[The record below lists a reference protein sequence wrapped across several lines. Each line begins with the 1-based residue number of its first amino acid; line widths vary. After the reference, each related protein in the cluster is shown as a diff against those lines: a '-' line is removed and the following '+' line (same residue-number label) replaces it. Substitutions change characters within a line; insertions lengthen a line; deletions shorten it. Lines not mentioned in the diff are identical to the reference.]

1 MSTLNW
7 VVVGIGDITTK
18 RVIPAILAE
27 PRSHL
32 YGVVTRDPSKAAPYG
47 CKVWDSLEIAI
58 CDAAVDAV
66 YVATPVA
73 MHAPQTIAALNASKH
88 VLCEKPMALRLD
100 EARLMAAAARNAGRL
115 LGIAYYRRT
124 YPKVHRAKEL
134 LAKGVIGQPVLAE
147 INCHDWFENVDGF
160 RSWLLD
166 PHMAGGGPLYDIAS
180 HRIDMLNFFFGKPVR
195 ALGQRSNSVHFYGVE
210 DSATVLIEY
219 ESGVRG
225 ILDVRWHSRVF
236 RDQFRIVGTH
246 GEIVLTPL
254 NGPDLVYPGGAEQIP
269 THANVHYPCV
279 ANFVEAALDGRP
291 LLASGETSLATDW
304 VTEQVMRLGPPAVF
318 APAPQ
323 STGQTPEKT

>member
-1 MSTLNW
+1 MSILNW

-18 RVIPAILAE
+18 RVIPAILEE

-32 YGVVTRDPSKAAPYG
+32 YGIVTRNEAKAEPYG
-47 CKVWDSLEIAI
+47 CRSFTNLDEAVADP
-58 CDAAVDAV
+58 AVDAV

-73 MHAPQTIAALNASKH
+73 LHAQQSIAALSASKH
-88 VLCEKPMALRLD
+88 VLCEKPMAMRLD
-100 EARLMAAAARNAGRL
+100 EARMMAAAARNSGKL

-124 YPKVHRAKEL
+124 YPKVQRAKEL
-134 LAKGVIGQPVLAE
+134 LAQGVIGQPVLAE

-180 HRIDMLNFFFGKPVR
+180 HRIDILNYFFGKPVR
-195 ALGQRSNSVHFYGVE
+195 AVGQRSNSVHFYDVE

-219 ESGVRG
+219 EIGLRG
-225 ILDVRWHSRVF
+225 IVDVRWHSRVP
-236 RDQFRIVGTH
+236 RDQFRIVGTQ
-246 GEIVLTPL
+246 GEMLLTPL
-254 NGPDLVYPGGAEQIP
+254 NGPDLVYPGGVEHIP
-269 THANVHYPCV
+269 THANVHYQCV
-279 ANFVEAALDGRP
+279 ANFVGAALDGTP

-318 APAPQ
+318 THTVPGALSPEGQ
-323 STGQTPEKT
+323 S

>member
-18 RVIPAILAE
+18 RVIPAILEE

-32 YGVVTRDPSKAAPYG
+32 YGVVTRDPSKASPYG
-47 CKVWDSLEIAI
+47 CKTWEALEDAI
-58 CDAAVDAV
+58 GDPAVDAV

-100 EARLMAAAARNAGRL
+100 EARMMAAAARNAGRL

-124 YPKVHRAKEL
+124 YPKVHRAKAL
-134 LAKGVIGQPVLAE
+134 LAQGVIGQPVMAE
-147 INCHDWFENVDGF
+147 ISCHDWFENVDGF

-166 PHMAGGGPLYDIAS
+166 PHMAGGGPIYDIAS

-236 RDQFRIVGTH
+236 RDEFRIVGTQ

-254 NGPDLVYPGGAEQIP
+254 NGPDLVHPGGAEQIP

-279 ANFVEAALDGRP
+279 ANFVEA
-291 LLASGETSLATDW
+291 
-304 VTEQVMRLGPPAVF
+304 
-318 APAPQ
+318 
-323 STGQTPEKT
+323 